1 MASKK
6 HGPEP
11 GTPQAKHE
19 GEVVKAKYGSAYFAK
34 IGKKGGEAVKA
45 TQRLEYYAQI
55 GKKGG
60 AVTSERHGTEHYVR
74 MGAKAEHKG
83 RRPSS
88 QPDDAP

>member
-6 HGPEP
+6 HGPTP
-11 GTPQAKHE
+11 GTPQSLHG
-19 GEVVKAKYGSAYFAK
+19 GEATKAKYGSAYFA
-34 IGKKGGEAVKA
+34 E
-45 TQRLEYYAQI
+45 I